1 MCNDLGDALDLR
13 ELVVGL
19 LQKRVVLDGND
30 VSVAQRIGIQT
41 RERIRIVQ
49 GLDKVVERL
58 IARDKGRGADIGDE
72 VDLRADGFGLG
83 LGIALVDVD
92 EHLVFLL
99 ELLDHGAGIVE
110 DEAERAHD
118 DEARHRDAD
127 GREGHEAVQEHA
139 AEAFAQ

>member
-58 IARDKGRGADIGDE
+58 IARDKGRRANVGDE
-72 VDLRADGFGLG
+72 VDL
-83 LGIALVDVD
+83 
-92 EHLVFLL
+92 
-99 ELLDHGAGIVE
+99 
-110 DEAERAHD
+110 
-118 DEARHRDAD
+118 
-127 GREGHEAVQEHA
+127 
-139 AEAFAQ
+139 

>member
-1 MCNDLGDALDLR
+1 MAISSLRGVHGELDRIGDDEQRDDEQDRHDDERGDVQHVLHGLEALSDLEVCNDLGDALDLR

-58 IARDKGRGADIGDE
+58 IA
-72 VDLRADGFGLG
+72 
-83 LGIALVDVD
+83 
-92 EHLVFLL
+92 
-99 ELLDHGAGIVE
+99 
-110 DEAERAHD
+110 
-118 DEARHRDAD
+118 
-127 GREGHEAVQEHA
+127 
-139 AEAFAQ
+139 

>member
-58 IARDKGRGADIGDE
+58 I
-72 VDLRADGFGLG
+72 
-83 LGIALVDVD
+83 
-92 EHLVFLL
+92 
-99 ELLDHGAGIVE
+99 
-110 DEAERAHD
+110 ERW
-118 DEARHRDAD
+118 
-127 GREGHEAVQEHA
+127 
-139 AEAFAQ
+139 

>member
-58 IARDKGRGADIGDE
+58 IARDKGCRANVGDE
-72 VDLRADGFGLG
+72 VDL
-83 LGIALVDVD
+83 
-92 EHLVFLL
+92 
-99 ELLDHGAGIVE
+99 
-110 DEAERAHD
+110 
-118 DEARHRDAD
+118 
-127 GREGHEAVQEHA
+127 
-139 AEAFAQ
+139 